1 MDGYEL
7 SLQNKNQQFIDSREY
22 KKMLV
27 KKIYKIMKNKNRHWS
42 QSEVRQKA
50 LNECE
55 KFFSC
60 ETNVGSLI
68 RFIKHKMDISLD

>member
-1 MDGYEL
+1 
-7 SLQNKNQQFIDSREY
+7 
-22 KKMLV
+22 MLV